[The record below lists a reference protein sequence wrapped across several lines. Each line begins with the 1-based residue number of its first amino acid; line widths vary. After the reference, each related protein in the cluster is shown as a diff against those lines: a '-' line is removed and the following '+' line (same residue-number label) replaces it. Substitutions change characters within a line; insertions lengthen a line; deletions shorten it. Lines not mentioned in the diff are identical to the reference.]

1 MPFEK
6 ISRTFAEALQRLVSG
21 ETLNASA
28 FGNKHQL
35 KKLVED
41 RAVVRMITGRNRAQ
55 IYCPDSEALR
65 NVLRLHFGI
74 THLETYIESFGQNS
88 RDGEDSLRA
97 TSSTKTLRSKSLQGF
112 FIKTFDSL
120 LTLGSQP
127 LISLPHG
134 VDYFISDFEAL
145 QVSETATVVGVE
157 NPECFTKMSRL
168 RHLFPA
174 DSIFVMRY
182 HSSSPAKWL
191 QTISNSYLHFGDF
204 DPAGIAIYCNE
215 YLKHLNPARSTFFIP
230 SNIEEII
237 KNGQVELY
245 DNQRQ
250 YLPALKDV
258 LQKSLRELIHLVEKH
273 GKGAEQERLLLDANA
288 WNRPSPNLFHLYNR
302 AIAGG

>member
-1 MPFEK
+1 MPSEK
-6 ISRTFAEALQRLVSG
+6 ISRTFAEALKRLVSG

-28 FGNKHQL
+28 FGNKRQL

-41 RAVVRMITGRNRAQ
+41 RSVVRMITGRNRAQ
-55 IYCPDSEALR
+55 IYCPNFEALR

-97 TSSTKTLRSKSLQGF
+97 TTSTKTLRIKSLQGF

-127 LISLPHG
+127 LTSLPHG
-134 VDYFISDFEAL
+134 VDYFISDFEEL

-157 NPECFTKMSRL
+157 NPECFTKMNRL
-168 RHLFPA
+168 RHLFPGDA
-174 DSIFVMRY
+174 IFVMRY
-182 HSSSPAKWL
+182 HSSSPSKWL
-191 QTISNSYLHFGDF
+191 QTIPNSYLHFGDF

-215 YLKHLNPARSTFFIP
+215 YLKHLTPERAKFFVP
-230 SNIEEII
+230 GNIEEII
-237 KNGQVELY
+237 KDGQTELY

-250 YLPALKDV
+250 YVPALKDV
-258 LQKSLRELIHLVEKH
+258 RQKSLRALIHLIEKY
-273 GKGAEQERLLLDANA
+273 GKGAEQERLLLETGDLTLGKQVSV
-288 WNRPSPNLFHLYNR
+288 WRDD
-302 AIAGG
+302 

>member
-1 MPFEK
+1 MPSEK
-6 ISRTFAEALQRLVSG
+6 ISRTFAEALKRLVAG

-28 FGNKHQL
+28 FGNKRQL
-35 KKLVED
+35 KRLVED

-55 IYCPDSEALR
+55 IHCPDSEALR

-74 THLETYIESFGQNS
+74 VRLEAYIESFGQNI

-97 TSSTKTLRSKSLQGF
+97 TTSTKTLRSKSLQGF
-112 FIKTFDSL
+112 FVKTFDSL
-120 LTLGSQP
+120 LALENQP
-127 LISLPHG
+127 LSSLPHG
-134 VDYFISDFEAL
+134 VDYFISDFDAL

-182 HSSSPAKWL
+182 HSSSPSKWL
-191 QTISNSYLHFGDF
+191 QTIPNLYLHFGDF
-204 DPAGIAIYCNE
+204 DPAGIAIYRNE
-215 YLKHLNPARSTFFIP
+215 YLKNLNPGNAKFFIP
-230 SNIEEII
+230 DNIEEII

-245 DNQRQ
+245 DTQRQ

-258 LQKSLRELIHLVEKH
+258 RQESLQYLIRLIEKH
-273 GKGAEQERLLLDANA
+273 GKGAEQERLLL
-288 WNRPSPNLFHLYNR
+288 SG
-302 AIAGG
+302 AGM